1 MGRGTWGARMAG
13 TWDLGRATWGAM
25 CGRQSTPRRA
35 TRREQPINKSN
46 ILSEQGQHYL
56 PSWGKERTFI
66 ANNDVFS
73 PWHDGGE
80 GTRRHTSWSTF
91 LRASWPSILLR
102 QGYGGQ
108 GRSALPSD
116 FPRGTGAAKGLAAL
130 PDVCDV
136 FPSGHDGGEGACR
149 PTSWSAF
156 LRAPWPSILLRQGYG
171 GQGRSALPSDFPPG
185 TTAAK
190 GLAALPV
197 GNEPSRCLPITIVK
211 RLPTKVYNSLNYLF
225 Q

>member
-1 MGRGTWGARMAG
+1 MGRGTWGARMAGTWDLGRGTWGARMAG

-66 ANNDVFS
+66 ANNGVFS

-80 GTRRHTSWSTF
+80 GTRRPTRRLRRFSLWARRRRRGSPPYQTF
-91 LRASWPSILLR
+91 ATFFPRARRRRGSSPYQSAMSLPVACQYQQLRACQP
-102 QGYGGQ
+102 
-108 GRSALPSD
+108 
-116 FPRGTGAAKGLAAL
+116 
-130 PDVCDV
+130 
-136 FPSGHDGGEGACR
+136 
-149 PTSWSAF
+149 
-156 LRAPWPSILLRQGYG
+156 
-171 GQGRSALPSDFPPG
+171 
-185 TTAAK
+185 
-190 GLAALPV
+190 
-197 GNEPSRCLPITIVK
+197 
-211 RLPTKVYNSLNYLF
+211 KVYNSLNYLF